1 MSVLPRSVP
10 AAARAQLAAVLT
22 AAHITL
28 GDLKPGKRLTYPA
41 AFAGTAW
48 ELTYLG
54 PIGWGLTGPGV
65 EHGIGVDP
73 AGAAEHIAANS
84 IPLLPLPKA
93 PRSADGIP
101 RTYCGVV
108 VPALVRNV
116 WAEPLADG
124 WRLGVRSALA
134 AR

>member
-10 AAARAQLAAVLT
+10 ASAHAELAAVLT
-22 AAHITL
+22 ASHITL

-41 AFAGTAW
+41 TFAGATW

-54 PIGWGLTGPGV
+54 PMGWRLVGPGV

-73 AGAAEHIAANS
+73 EEAAEHIAANS
-84 IPLLPLPKA
+84 IPIPPLPKA
-93 PRSADGIP
+93 PRSADGTP

-108 VPALVRNV
+108 VPALVRSA
-116 WAEPLADG
+116 WTEPLADG
-124 WRLGVRSALA
+124 WRLGVRSAHA

>member
-10 AAARAQLAAVLT
+10 AAARAALAAVLS

-28 GDLKPGKRLTYPA
+28 GDLKPGTRLTYPVT
-41 AFAGTAW
+41 FAGTDW
-48 ELTYLG
+48 EMTYLG
-54 PIGWGLTGPGV
+54 RIGWRLTGPGV
-65 EHGIGVDP
+65 EHGIGVGP
-73 AGAAEHIAANS
+73 AEAAEHIAANS
-84 IPLLPLPKA
+84 IPLPPLPRA
-93 PRSADGIP
+93 SRSADGIP

-108 VPALVRNV
+108 VPALVRTA
-116 WAEPLADG
+116 WTEPLADG